1 MKTLETKY
9 EEEKR
14 SHNERTKK
22 QNEELE
28 DLTTIL
34 NEVKLSL
41 HERIAKYGEEED
53 KKEISELNSFD
64 IVDNSGNGKKND
76 EKYSQRL
83 RYSSD
88 NIEFDAFSSCS
99 TLALDKVETKE
110 SEDEYFYPD

>member
-14 SHNERTKK
+14 IHNERTKK

-28 DLTTIL
+28 DLSHTL

-41 HERIAKYGEEED
+41 RERIAKYGEEDD
-53 KKEISELNSFD
+53 KKKISDSNTFD
-64 IVDNSGNGKKND
+64 IDDSGND
-76 EKYSQRL
+76 EKFSQNL

-88 NIEFDAFSSCS
+88 NINSDAFSSCS
-99 TLALDKVETKE
+99 TLAFDKIETKGSKE
-110 SEDEYFYPD
+110 EYFYPD